1 MCNYVNVTVEY
12 AEFNW
17 SARFNIL
24 APENISVGN
33 YKGLEACAILD
44 KILISK
50 EFSDKVV
57 TYVSPSFSFKLL
69 TDFLSKLKE
78 NYINDGLADMPTDFR
93 AFVVEDQGLHC
104 GGSIE
109 WDSHYDIVVDCN
121 SAAKMPWTVYTL
133 EYHVVSSLPVVFG
146 YLDIVVIADEDWNIK
161 YKVVTD
167 NTDFDKQVLG
177 DFRSYNDIESAKL
190 EAEHLYEKY
199 LKAWVAN
206 ANSNHSEVV
215 VLEHGEDGLKL
226 QTTVGDLTVLNV
238 SQDVSNTGRGVF
250 TGHLA
255 MPWSD
260 RRVPFVARS
269 VDKLTSLV
277 SSLISRKVDH
287 DLNLLIGKGVKG

>member
-1 MCNYVNVTVEY
+1 MCNYVTVTVGY
-12 AEFNW
+12 AAFSW
-17 SARFNIL
+17 DTRFHIP
-24 APENISVGN
+24 APENISAGS
-33 YKGLEACAILD
+33 YEGLEACAILD
-44 KILISK
+44 KILISN

-78 NYINDGLADMPTDFR
+78 NYINVGLAGIPTDFR
-93 AFVVEDQGLHC
+93 VYVDDEQDPHC

-109 WDSHYDIVVDCN
+109 WVSHYDIVVDCN
-121 SAAKMPWTVYTL
+121 SAAKMPWMAYTL
-133 EYHVVSSLPVVFG
+133 DYQVVSSLPVVFG
-146 YLDIVVIADEDWNIK
+146 YLDVVVITDDDWNIK

-167 NTDFDKQVLG
+167 NTDFNKQMLG

-226 QTTVGDLTVLNV
+226 QTTVGDVTVLNV
-238 SQDVSNTGRGVF
+238 SQNVSNTGRGVV
-250 TGHLA
+250 TGNLIV
-255 MPWSD
+255 PWSD